1 MKEKNALAKAMKKL
15 VSPDQIIE
23 AAIDRFGYSYDSAPE
38 GLSLNNIPDVVI
50 KARSTADVSAVLA
63 YANRERI
70 PVTVRGIGSGRSGG
84 SVPTHGGI
92 VLSLD
97 EMNHILE
104 IDHANMMV
112 TTEPGVRTKDLY
124 DACAAEGLF
133 YPPDPSSYSYSTI
146 GGNIAENA
154 GGMRAVKYGVTSA
167 YVMALE
173 VVLADGRVIECG
185 GKMVKNVT
193 GYNLVQLFVGS
204 EGTLGVITRATLRLL
219 SLPRAIGTAQVCFAE
234 VHDASRAVADA
245 LESGIT
251 PSAAEI
257 MDGVSIAAA
266 ERFLDFTPPPETGA
280 LILFDVDG
288 PDEASVTRQLDALKD
303 ICENH
308 NATRFLRAEDR
319 AEANDLWQV
328 RRKLS
333 SAVAALAP
341 DKIGE
346 DISVPRARLA
356 DMVSRLS
363 EIALEHDILLAIY
376 GHAGDGNLHPA
387 FLCDMSKAED
397 RAKLEHAVDATFRAA
412 VELGGTL
419 SGEHG
424 IGISKRPWIRTA
436 LSDDVIDVS
445 LALKNALDPNGI
457 LNPDKIF

>member
-1 MKEKNALAKAMKKL
+1 MNKPNLAKAMKKL
-15 VSPDQIIE
+15 VDADQVID
-23 AAIDRFGYSYDSAPE
+23 APIDRFGYSYDSAPE
-38 GLSLNNIPDVVI
+38 ALSLANQPEVVV
-50 KARSTADVSAVLA
+50 KARCAADVSAVLT
-63 YANRERI
+63 YADQHRI

-84 SVPTHGGI
+84 SVPVCGGI

-97 EMNHILE
+97 EMDRILE

-112 TTEPGVRTKDLY
+112 TVEPGVRTKNLY

-133 YPPDPSSYSYSTI
+133 YPPDPSSHAYSTI

-173 VVLADGRVIECG
+173 VVLADGRIIECG

-219 SLPRAIGTAQVCFAE
+219 SLPQAIGTAQVCFAS

-251 PSAAEI
+251 PAAAEI
-257 MDGVSIAAA
+257 MDSVSIAAA
-266 ERFLDFTPPPETGA
+266 ERFLNFTAPPETGA

-288 PDEASVTRQLDALKD
+288 PDENTITRELDALQA
-303 ICENH
+303 ICSRH
-308 NATRFLRAEDR
+308 NATRFLRAANR
-319 AEANDLWQV
+319 LEANELWQV

-356 DMVSRLS
+356 DMVTRLT
-363 EIALEHDILLAIY
+363 EIAHDEDIRLAIY

-397 RAKLEHAVDATFRAA
+397 RAKLDRAVDATFRSA

-424 IGISKRPWIRTA
+424 IGISKQPWIRTA
-436 LSDDVIDVS
+436 LSDAVIDAS
-445 LALKNALDPNGI
+445 LAVKKALDPNGI
-457 LNPDKIF
+457 LNPGKIF